1 MTYFWIRQSTNKWF
15 TQFCSYPFWMT
26 NAIQYQNCTL
36 QSRRSNRTEI
46 SIKWTFDA
54 VIWSVTK
61 PATASKTNII
71 CRWFIKFPT
80 TFVAKWNVRRTC
92 SNPQTPN
99 THTHTQSLFTLMHAR
114 KLLADWQKLVPNT
127 TKFDPKISFPSLS
140 LYVSFSLCV
149 SCCFSLSIFINS
161 MMHRISSSI
170 VNIVNA
176 ERQARVRAHLLSTI
190 YVCIRSMLC
199 IRTKSPKAQ
208 SL

>member
-99 THTHTQSLFTLMHAR
+99 THTHKVYLLWCMRANFWLTGKNLCQTQPNLI
-114 KLLADWQKLVPNT
+114 QKLV
-127 TKFDPKISFPSLS
+127 F
-140 LYVSFSLCV
+140 
-149 SCCFSLSIFINS
+149 
-161 MMHRISSSI
+161 
-170 VNIVNA
+170 
-176 ERQARVRAHLLSTI
+176 LLSPSTSLFLS
-190 YVCIRSMLC
+190 VSLAASRSLF
-199 IRTKSPKAQ
+199 S
-208 SL
+208 